1 MPYTPEEI
9 AETAA
14 ECRAAGASIIHF
26 HARDDDGAPCHAPEV
41 YAEIVVARIR
51 EKTDILIDS
60 TLGQITVKEDENR
73 LAHVREIGRAMGRS
87 IATTDEARVMLGS
100 RSG

>member
-1 MPYTPEEI
+1 M
-9 AETAA
+9 
-14 ECRAAGASIIHF
+14 
-26 HARDDDGAPCHAPEV
+26 
-41 YAEIVVARIR
+41 YAEIVARIR

-73 LAHVREIGRAMGRS
+73 LAHVREMGRAVGRS
-87 IATTDEARVMLGS
+87 IATTDEARAMLGS